1 MADTITTKD
10 PSKEERLHGLLSGI
24 KNIMDDH
31 TFSNHTRL
39 IGYREFGRERVGEY
53 MSELKKIINKKNDFF
68 LSFIKTVYCDPSYP
82 ENIKISSLDG
92 RFCKVV
98 VNEQWKIVSFE
109 RSMLVI
115 AKLMFMYMKEF
126 DDAPEPFTEFMIFL
140 YNITIQSK
148 KETRQFYA
156 YTKKHILPLFYH
168 NKS

>member
-1 MADTITTKD
+1 MKHYKSISGTTVFQMHTCEICSRQFTYKALWSHKRNKHACIPQGKMIQLHQAFHTILKMADTITTKD

-98 VNEQWKIVSFE
+98 VNPNHLQN
-109 RSMLVI
+109 L
-115 AKLMFMYMKEF
+115 
-126 DDAPEPFTEFMIFL
+126 
-140 YNITIQSK
+140 
-148 KETRQFYA
+148 
-156 YTKKHILPLFYH
+156 
-168 NKS
+168 